1 REWWNSAVYSRAK
14 LIRQRAADTQ
24 MILVEGN

>member
-1 REWWNSAVYSRAK
+1 MYSRAK